1 MLDRQNDQ
9 QMDRLITIGY
19 PQCGSIKKS
28 TVPLKL
34 IFWKEFFYEW
44 NSFMT
49 VIDFKNY
56 QYVYLKWP

>member
-34 IFWKEFFYEW
+34 IFWKEFL
-44 NSFMT
+44 SMTLSMT
-49 VIDFKNY
+49 VIDVKNY